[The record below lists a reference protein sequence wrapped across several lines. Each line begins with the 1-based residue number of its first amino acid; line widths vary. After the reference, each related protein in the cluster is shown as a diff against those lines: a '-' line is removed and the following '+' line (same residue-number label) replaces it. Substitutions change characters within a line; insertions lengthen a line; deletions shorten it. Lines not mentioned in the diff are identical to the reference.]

1 MVQSIYEEEHELFR
15 DSFRKFLEREVIP
28 YHDQWE
34 KDGQVSREVWL
45 KAGEQGYLGLSV
57 PEAYGG
63 LGIDDFR
70 FNNVVG
76 EELARARA
84 SGIGFTVHTDIIAP
98 YISRYGSEAQKKNIL
113 PKVVSGECIL
123 AIAMTEPNTGS
134 DLAGIQTTAKRDGDG
149 YRINGQKT
157 FITNGLLCDLC
168 IVVAKTNPKAKHGA
182 FSLFLVEEGTDG
194 YRHGKKL
201 EKIGLKAQDTAELH
215 FEDVY
220 VPEDGRLGEEGQG
233 FYYLMQ
239 QLPQERLSLSV
250 HSIAGA
256 EAAFELTLA
265 YCKER
270 HAFGRPIGKFQN
282 SRFKL
287 AEIKTELTMGRLF
300 VDNATMQL
308 NRGELSSV
316 EAAMVKWWITEM
328 YKRTVDTCLQ
338 LHGGYGYMKEYPIA
352 KYFLDCRV
360 DTIYGGTTEIMKEII
375 GKSLGL

>member
-1 MVQSIYEEEHELFR
+1 MTQSIYEEEHELFR
-15 DSFRKFLEREVIP
+15 DSFRKFLEREVTP

-63 LGIDDFR
+63 LGITDFR
-70 FNNVVG
+70 FNNIIS
-76 EELARARA
+76 EEVTRERV
-84 SGIGFTVHTDIIAP
+84 SGLGFAVHTDIIAP
-98 YISRYGSEAQKKNIL
+98 YILHYGTEEQKKRIL

-157 FITNGLLCDLC
+157 FITNGLMCDLC
-168 IVVAKTNPKAKHGA
+168 ITVAKTNPKEKHGA
-182 FSLFLVEEGTDG
+182 FSLFLVEQGMEGF
-194 YRHGKKL
+194 RHGRKL

-215 FEDVY
+215 FDDVY
-220 VPEDGRLGEEGQG
+220 VSSDALLGEEGRG
-233 FYYLMQ
+233 FYHLVQ

-256 EAAFELTLA
+256 EAAFEHTLA

-270 HAFGRPIGKFQN
+270 HAFGKPIGQFQN

-287 AEIKTELTMGRLF
+287 AEMKTEITLGRLF
-300 VDNATMQL
+300 VNNATLQL
-308 NRGELSSV
+308 NRGELTAV
-316 EAAMVKWWITEM
+316 EAAMVKYWVTEM
-328 YKRTVDTCLQ
+328 YKRTADTCLQ

-352 KYFLDCRV
+352 KYWVDCRI
-360 DTIYGGTTEIMKEII
+360 DTIFGGTTEIMKEII

>member
-1 MVQSIYEEEHELFR
+1 M
-15 DSFRKFLEREVIP
+15 
-28 YHDQWE
+28 
-34 KDGQVSREVWL
+34 
-45 KAGEQGYLGLSV
+45 
-57 PEAYGG
+57 
-63 LGIDDFR
+63 
-70 FNNVVG
+70 VG

-194 YRHGKKL
+194 YRHGRKL

-338 LHGGYGYMKEYPIA
+338 LHGGYGDIKAYPIA
-352 KYFLDCRV
+352 KYVLDRRV
-360 DTIYGGTTEIMKEII
+360 DSIYGGTNEIMKEII